1 MQVVLLA
8 SAWHT
13 HVYDVSITLQT
24 KTNKTIS
31 FREAQ
36 SDAEVW
42 LDPRSRIWSMTAFIL
57 CQGWKGEGTGRAPVG
72 WPQALPPL
80 LQNKCEET
88 EPSNRSLPFS
98 GACS

>member
-1 MQVVLLA
+1 M
-8 SAWHT
+8 
-13 HVYDVSITLQT
+13 SITLQT
-24 KTNKTIS
+24 KTIS
-31 FREAQ
+31 FREVQ

-42 LDPRSRIWSMTAFIL
+42 LDPRSRIWSMAASVL
-57 CQGWKGEGTGRAPVG
+57 GQGCKGEGTGRVPVG
-72 WPQALPPL
+72 CAQAVPPL